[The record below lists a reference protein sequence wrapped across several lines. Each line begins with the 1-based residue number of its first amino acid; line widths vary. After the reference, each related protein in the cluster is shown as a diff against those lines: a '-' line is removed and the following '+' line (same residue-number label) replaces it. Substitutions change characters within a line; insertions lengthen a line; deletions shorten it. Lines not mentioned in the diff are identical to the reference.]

1 MIAAQIT
8 FRARH
13 NELEKC
19 TVWDYVHNI
28 ANII

>member
-1 MIAAQIT
+1 MIAAQVA

-19 TVWDYVHNI
+19 TMRDYVHNI